1 MPVLPIYTI
10 PNPILRQRAKK
21 VARFDDDLKKI
32 TQAMTDTMRHYFG
45 VGLAAP
51 QLGLSWR
58 IIAVEYHP
66 TPDMKKL
73 YLGEKPFDLKILIN
87 PQITKFSKEQ
97 VDMDEGCLSLPNLE
111 LPVRRP
117 KEINVL
123 AQDINGQKIKIRAKG
138 LLSRV
143 IQHESDHLDGILFT
157 DRAKG
162 RNNLKSYRSLRVVF
176 MGTPAF
182 ALPTLEALKTH
193 EMPVVGVI
201 TEPDKPVGREKIIT
215 PTAVKILAGEYGL
228 PIYQPENNED
238 LVKILKEI
246 SPDYLVVAAYGR
258 ILPVDVLKIPPYGGL
273 NIHPSLLPKYR
284 GASPIQAAI
293 LAGDKETGVTIMRMD
308 EKMDH
313 GPIVAQT
320 TMEIKDDDTAESLK
334 ERLAIEGANLLIKAL
349 PGYLG
354 NQKQPQEQDHQ
365 KATYIKMI
373 KKEDGL
379 IDWRKPAEMIERQ
392 IRAYYPWPKAYT
404 MIKQREKRKEKKEG
418 QRLII
423 HKAHLENSKLV
434 PDLVQLEGKK
444 AVSWA
449 DFKRGFKG
457 ELPKE
462 LK

>member
-1 MPVLPIYTI
+1 
-10 PNPILRQRAKK
+10 
-21 VARFDDDLKKI
+21 
-32 TQAMTDTMRHYFG
+32 MTETMRKDYG

-51 QLGLSWR
+51 QLGLLWR
-58 IIAVEYHP
+58 IVALEYNP
-66 TPDMKKL
+66 TEDMKKL
-73 YLGEKPFDLKILIN
+73 YPGEKPFDLKILIN
-87 PQITKFSKEQ
+87 PQITRFSKEC

-111 LPVRRP
+111 LPVNRP

-138 LLSRV
+138 LLARV
-143 IQHESDHLDGILFT
+143 IQHEADHLDGVLFT

-162 RNNLKSYRSLRVVF
+162 RKNLRSYRHLRIVF

-182 ALPTLEALKTH
+182 ALPALEALVTH
-193 EMPVVGVI
+193 QLPVVGVI
-201 TEPDKPVGREKIIT
+201 TEPDKPVGREKTIT
-215 PTAVKILAGEYGL
+215 PPAVKIVASEYGI
-228 PIYQPENNED
+228 PVYQPESNED
-238 LVKILKEI
+238 LAKILKEI
-246 SPDYLVVAAYGR
+246 SPDYYVVAAYGR
-258 ILPVDVLKIPPYGGL
+258 ILSEEVLKIPPYGGL

-284 GASPIQAAI
+284 GATPIQAAI
-293 LAGDKETGVTIMRMD
+293 LGGEKETGVTIMRMD

-320 TMEIKDDDTAESLK
+320 TSEIKDDDTAESLK

-354 NQKQPQEQDHQ
+354 NQKQPQEQNHQ
-365 KATYIKMI
+365 KATYIQRL

-379 IDWRKPAEMIERQ
+379 IDWHKPVEYIERQ

-404 MIKQREKRKEKKEG
+404 ILNKKDSH
-418 QRLII
+418 RLII
-423 HKAHLENSKLV
+423 HKAHLDGSKLV

-444 AVSWA
+444 AISWP
-449 DFKRGFKG
+449 DFKRGYKG

-462 LK
+462 LE